1 MGVREED
8 TIVMKKQYFKIPAS
22 VLWSTIYNNPVPG
35 AT

>member
-8 TIVMKKQYFKIPAS
+8 TVVMKKQYLKIPAS
-22 VLWSTIYNNPVPG
+22 VIWSTIYNNTGPG